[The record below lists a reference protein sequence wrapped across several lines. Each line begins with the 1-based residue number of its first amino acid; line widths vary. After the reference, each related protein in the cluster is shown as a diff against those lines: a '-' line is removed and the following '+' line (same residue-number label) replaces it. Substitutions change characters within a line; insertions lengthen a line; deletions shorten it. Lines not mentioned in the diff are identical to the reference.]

1 MDARF
6 AVLAFL
12 LALPVAVFL
21 LVEGR
26 RSAWTW
32 SVAALCAGMFAACL
46 VFMR

>member
-1 MDARF
+1 MDARL